1 MSRYVE
7 SSSSFAEIEA
17 GKQQRR
23 EVLMRAVRLAS
34 PEQLDGPAERLREAM
49 RKPAGSRKRER
60 LGRPAFAQ

>member
-1 MSRYVE
+1 MSKYAE

-23 EVLMRAVRLAS
+23 EVLMRVVHLAS
-34 PEQLDGPAERLREAM
+34 PEQLEGPAERLREAM
-49 RKPAGSRKRER
+49 RKPVGARKRER